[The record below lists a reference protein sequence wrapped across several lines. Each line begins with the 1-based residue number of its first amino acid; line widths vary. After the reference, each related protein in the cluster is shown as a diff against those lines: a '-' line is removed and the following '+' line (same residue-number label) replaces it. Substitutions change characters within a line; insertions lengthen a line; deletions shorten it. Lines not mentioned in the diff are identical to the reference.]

1 MVQKAEN
8 KYYPKTISFEII
20 VSSCNPE
27 VAKRF
32 VGIWVP
38 VLRKMLS
45 KMSETKKIKRSAIM
59 NKLVAE
65 SSAADSKMK

>member
-8 KYYPKTISFEII
+8 KYYPKTISFEVI

-45 KMSETKKIKRSAIM
+45 KMSETKKIKRTAIM

-65 SSAADSKMK
+65 SSAADSKMI